1 MRTEINKEL
10 IFDHFARKT
19 SPIQRKEI
27 EKWLTAREHEELYY
41 HWLEEWESTH
51 LQYVAETEEAAGRFV
66 DFLRT
71 HQLPIEAAGDESLAG
86 ETGNPGGRPLRK
98 HYRVTVS
105 AASVVL
111 IALLSA
117 WLFRDRVLFETY
129 RTAYGE
135 VATYQLSDGS
145 TVKLNTN
152 SVLRVP
158 RWGFGKASR
167 DVYLEG
173 DASFTVTH
181 TPDNKR
187 FVVKTPRELEVVV
200 LGTEFTMYAREQFSR
215 VILKSGKVQ
224 LLYKEDRQSREI
236 TMKPGDLVTFSKNN
250 RLELKTTQQAQ
261 VYSEWEQRRFVFE
274 ETSLEEVVYL
284 LQENYG
290 LTFEIRGEELG
301 RRMLMGSFRAENV
314 DELLQSISELLD
326 IRVDRQGNHV
336 LLSDSDKM

>member
-1 MRTEINKEL
+1 MRTEINKQL

-27 EKWLTAREHEELYY
+27 ERWLTTKEHEEQYY

-51 LQYVAETEEAAGRFV
+51 LQYVAGTEEAAGRFV
-66 DFLRT
+66 DFLNDN
-71 HQLPIEAAGDESLAG
+71 LPQAEAAGGEYGVPEMKNAG
-86 ETGNPGGRPLRK
+86 SRPLKK
-98 HYRVTVS
+98 HYRVAVS
-105 AASVVL
+105 AASIAL
-111 IALLSA
+111 IALLSG
-117 WLFRDRVLFETY
+117 WLFRDKVLFETY

-135 VATYQLSDGS
+135 VATYQLPDGS
-145 TVKLNTN
+145 KVKLNTN
-152 SVLRVP
+152 SALRVP

-167 DVYLEG
+167 EVYLEG

-187 FVVKTPRELEVVV
+187 FVVKTPKELEVVV

-224 LLYKEDRQSREI
+224 LLYKEDRQPREI
-236 TMKPGDLVTFSKNN
+236 MMKPGDLVTFSKNN
-250 RLELKTTQQAQ
+250 RLELKATQQAQ

-274 ETSLEEVVYL
+274 ETSLEEVTYL

-290 LTFEIRGEELG
+290 LTFEIKGEGLG
-301 RRMLMGSFRAENV
+301 GRMLMGSFRAENV
-314 DELLQSISELLD
+314 DELLQSIAELLD
-326 IRVDRQGNHV
+326 ITVQREGNRV
-336 LLSDSDKM
+336 LLSD

>member
-27 EKWLTAREHEELYY
+27 EKWLTVKEHEEQYY
-41 HWLEEWESTH
+41 HWLEEWEGAH
-51 LQYVAETEEAAGRFV
+51 LQYVAETEEAAGKFV
-66 DFLRT
+66 GFLT
-71 HQLPIEAAGDESLAG
+71 TYQHPTEAAGEESLAG
-86 ETGNPGGRPLRK
+86 ETEGLRGRSRRK
-98 HYRVTVS
+98 YYRVMFS

-111 IALLSA
+111 VAFLSA
-117 WLFRDRVLFETY
+117 WLFRDRLFFETY

-135 VATYQLSDGS
+135 VATYRLSDGS

-152 SVLRVP
+152 SLLRVP

-167 DVYLEG
+167 EVYLEG

-181 TPDNKR
+181 THDHKR
-187 FVVKTPRELEVVV
+187 FVVRTPKELEVVV

-215 VILKSGKVQ
+215 VILKSGKIQ
-224 LLYKEDRQSREI
+224 LLYKEDRQSREM
-236 TMKPGDLVTFSKNN
+236 TMKPGDLVTFGKTN
-250 RLELKTTQQAQ
+250 RMELKTTQQAQ

-274 ETSLEEVVYL
+274 ETSLEEVAYL

-290 LTFEIRGEELG
+290 LTFEISGEGLG
-301 RRMLMGSFRAENV
+301 GRMLMGSFRAENV
-314 DELLQSISELLD
+314 DELLQSIAELLD
-326 IRVDRQGNHV
+326 IRVQRQGNHV
-336 LLSDSDKM
+336 KLSD

>member
-1 MRTEINKEL
+1 MRTEINKLL

-27 EKWLTAREHEELYY
+27 ENWLTTKEHEEQFYQ
-41 HWLEEWESTH
+41 WLEEWESTH
-51 LQYVAETEEAAGRFV
+51 LQYVAETGEAAGRFV
-66 DFLRT
+66 DFLNT
-71 HQLPIEAAGDESLAG
+71 HPLPGEETGDESVTG
-86 ETGNPGGRPLRK
+86 ETKSPGGWSRGK
-98 HYRVTVS
+98 HYRTTVF
-105 AASVVL
+105 AASVLL
-111 IALLSA
+111 ITVLSA
-117 WLFRDRVLFETY
+117 WLFRDRLLFETY

-135 VATYQLSDGS
+135 VATYKLSDGS

-152 SVLRVP
+152 SALRVP
-158 RWGFGKASR
+158 RWGFGKAHR
-167 DVYLEG
+167 EVYLEG

-187 FVVKTPRELEVVV
+187 FVVKTPKELEVVV
-200 LGTEFTMYAREQFSR
+200 LGTEFTLYAREQFSR

-224 LLYKEDRQSREI
+224 LLYKEDRQPKEI

-250 RLELKTTQQAQ
+250 QLELKTTQQAQ

-274 ETSLEEVVYL
+274 ETSLEEVAYL

-301 RRMLMGSFRAENV
+301 RRMLMGSFRAKNV
-314 DELLQSISELLD
+314 DELLQSIAELLD

-336 LLSDSDKM
+336 LLSD

>member
-27 EKWLTAREHEELYY
+27 ERWLTAKEHEEQYY

-51 LQYVAETEEAAGRFV
+51 LQYVAGTEEAAGRFV
-66 DFLRT
+66 DFLT
-71 HQLPIEAAGDESLAG
+71 NQLPEAGTAGPGTPATESAVERL
-86 ETGNPGGRPLRK
+86 LRK
-98 HYRVTVS
+98 HYRVAVS
-105 AASVVL
+105 AAS
-111 IALLSA
+111 IALIVSLAA

-135 VATYQLSDGS
+135 VATYRLPDGS

-152 SVLRVP
+152 SALRVP

-167 DVYLEG
+167 EVYLEG

-181 TPDNKR
+181 MPDNKR
-187 FVVKTPRELEVVV
+187 FVVKTPKELEVVV
-200 LGTEFTMYAREQFSR
+200 LGTEFTLYAREQFSR

-224 LLYKEDRQSREI
+224 LLYKEDRRPKEI
-236 TMKPGDLVTFSKNN
+236 MMKPGDLVTFSKNN
-250 RLELKTTQQAQ
+250 RPELKTTQQAQ

-274 ETSLEEVVYL
+274 ETSLEEVAYL

-301 RRMLMGSFRAENV
+301 SRMLMGSFRAENV
-314 DELLQSISELLD
+314 DELLQSIAELLD
-326 IRVDRQGNHV
+326 ISVRRQGNHV
-336 LLSDSDKM
+336 LLSD

>member
-71 HQLPIEAAGDESLAG
+71 HQLTIEAAGDESLAG
-86 ETGNPGGRPLRK
+86 KTENPGGRSLRK
-98 HYRVTVS
+98 HYRVTVY

-173 DASFTVTH
+173 DASFIVTH

-274 ETSLEEVVYL
+274 ETSLEEVAYL